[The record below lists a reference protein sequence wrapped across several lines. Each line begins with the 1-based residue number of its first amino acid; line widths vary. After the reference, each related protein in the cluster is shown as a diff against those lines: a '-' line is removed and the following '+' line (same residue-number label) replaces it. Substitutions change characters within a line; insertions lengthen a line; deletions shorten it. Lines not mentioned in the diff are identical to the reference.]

1 MKKDKLMWLTTIICL
16 LPIILSVILYDKL
29 PAQVPIHFDA
39 RGEANNYAP
48 KAVGAFGIPIFM
60 AVINIFS
67 HFKINNDPKKK
78 NASTILI
85 YVTKWTIPLMSII
98 LMPVSLFIA
107 MGYKLPVQIIVPAIV
122 GVLIVACGNYL
133 PKCKQNYTV
142 GIKLPWTLN
151 SEVNWNRTHH
161 MAGYV
166 WIASG
171 ICMIIGS
178 WIQISSIYIILAV
191 IIAMLLFPFVYSYSM
206 YKKGI

>member
-29 PAQVPIHFDA
+29 PAQVPIHFDVK
-39 RGEANNYAP
+39 GEANNYAP
-48 KAVGAFGIPIFM
+48 KAVEAFGIPVFM

-78 NASTILI
+78 NASTTLI

-98 LMPVSLFIA
+98 LVPVTLFIA
-107 MGYKLPVQIIVPAIV
+107 MGYKLPIQIIVPAIV
-122 GVLIVACGNYL
+122 GVIIVACGNYL

-151 SEVNWNRTHH
+151 SEDNWNRTHH

-166 WIASG
+166 WIISG

-178 WIQISSIYIILAV
+178 WIQISSVFIILTV
-191 IIAMLLFPFVYSYSM
+191 IIAMLLLPFVYSYSM

>member
-29 PAQVPIHFDA
+29 PAQVPIHFDVK
-39 RGEANNYAP
+39 GEANNYAP
-48 KAVGAFGIPIFM
+48 KAVEAFGIPVFM

-78 NASTILI
+78 NASTTLI
-85 YVTKWTIPLMSII
+85 YVSKWTIPLMSII
-98 LMPVSLFIA
+98 LVPVSLFIA
-107 MGYKLPVQIIVPAIV
+107 MGYKLPIQIIVPAIV

-151 SEVNWNRTHH
+151 SEDNWNRTHH

-166 WIASG
+166 WIVSG

-178 WIQISSIYIILAV
+178 WIQISSVFIILTV
-191 IIAMLLFPFVYSYSM
+191 IIAMLLLPFVYSYSI
-206 YKKGI
+206 YKKGV